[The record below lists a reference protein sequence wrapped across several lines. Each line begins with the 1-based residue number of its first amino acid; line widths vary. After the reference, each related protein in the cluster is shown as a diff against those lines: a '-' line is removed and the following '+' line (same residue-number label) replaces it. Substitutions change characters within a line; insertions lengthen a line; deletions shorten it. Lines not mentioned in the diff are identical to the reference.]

1 MCNNASWLSYWVYVL
16 CFDTWWIKAK
26 PRSGEIVAQVVEV
39 QRALDETEERVS
51 SLVVMG
57 IGEPFDN
64 YDNLMGFLR
73 IINHEK
79 GLHIGARHMT
89 VSTSGII
96 PKIYKF
102 AEEDLQI
109 NFAISLH
116 APNSNYVQN

>member
-1 MCNNASWLSYWVYVL
+1 M
-16 CFDTWWIKAK
+16 K
-26 PRSGEIVAQVVEV
+26 
-39 QRALDETEERVS
+39 
-51 SLVVMG
+51 
-57 IGEPFDN
+57 
-64 YDNLMGFLR
+64 
-73 IINHEK
+73 K

-116 APNSNYVQN
+116 APNSELRSKLMPINRAYKLPDLMEAIKYYVNRTGRRITF